1 MRKRIIKWIS
11 LFIFLGAIYWGSY
24 ELARDD
30 RQPYEVLLDSITSCA
45 QVLMPSF
52 ESNEKGQADYIIV
65 FISVIVVLYT
75 LFYSIKHLVRPN
87 EQKNHI
93 KNQILDQHA
102 D

>member
-1 MRKRIIKWIS
+1 MKKRVLKWIS
-11 LFIFLGAIYWGSY
+11 LFTFLGVMYWGSF

-52 ESNEKGQADYIIV
+52 ESDEKGQADYIIV

-75 LFYSIKHLVRPN
+75 LFYSIRHLVRPN
-87 EQKNHI
+87 EPSNHI